1 MKGSPKVSVRCRYYK
16 SKEAKAV
23 LDHAD
28 ANRNGFTHS
37 DNVHW
42 ERSVDNIGYY
52 FHGANSCTE
61 ALDLMCQKHRDITGK
76 KIRVDNNVLFEH
88 VICLS
93 EKHYSQLEELNGTD
107 KVKQATMNRFKRY
120 ANAIKA
126 EFGFEPLGIDFHLD
140 EGRYEVL
147 EANRFIRNVHAHIQF
162 INYDFSKKVAPL
174 RYLMTKGLN
183 EQGKTNSLNPHFEK
197 MQDLA
202 FESFKDWGFHRGE
215 SKSVTNKKHLNKEQ
229 FVKQK
234 IQQLRGQAVELS
246 RANNELLGDI
256 NVKQQAL
263 KQVIEDIAALKSD
276 LTSLHSQVSNI
287 HSLKS
292 DMIKVLGEG
301 SEQQLREFIEK
312 KLTPAM
318 GETSGASLYREAI
331 RPI

>member
-1 MKGSPKVSVRCRYYK
+1 MEGSPKVSVRCCYYK
-16 SKEAKAV
+16 FKAAKAV

-28 ANRNGFTHS
+28 ANRNGFTNS

-42 ERSVDNIGYY
+42 ERSVDNVGYY

-61 ALDLMCQKHRDITGK
+61 ALDLMCQKHKDITGK

-93 EKHYSQLEELNGTD
+93 EKHYSKLEELNSAD
-107 KVKQATMNRFKRY
+107 KVKQATMKRLKQY
-120 ANAIKA
+120 ALAVKA

-140 EGRYEVL
+140 EGRYEAL

-174 RYLMTKGLN
+174 RYLMAKGLN
-183 EQGKTNSLNPHFEK
+183 ENGKSNSLNPNFEK

-202 FESFKDWGFHRGE
+202 FESFKGLGFHRGE

-234 IQQLRGQAVELS
+234 IQQLREQAVELR

-263 KQVIEDIAALKSD
+263 KHVIEDIAVLESNLACLR
-276 LTSLHSQVSNI
+276 SQVSNI
-287 HSLKS
+287 QSLKGE
-292 DMIKVLGEG
+292 MAKALAEG
-301 SEQQLREFIEK
+301 SEKKLKEFIEK
-312 KLTPAM
+312 KLAPAM
-318 GETSGASLYREAI
+318 GETFGASLHREAVRTI
-331 RPI
+331 

>member
-1 MKGSPKVSVRCRYYK
+1 MDNSSKASVHCRYYK
-16 SKEAKAV
+16 SKAAKAV

-28 ANRNGFTHS
+28 ANRSGFTNS

-42 ERSVDNIGYY
+42 ERSVDNCGYY
-52 FHGANSCTE
+52 FHGAKSCAE
-61 ALDLMCQKHRDITGK
+61 AFDLMCQRHKEVTGK

-88 VICLS
+88 VLCLS

-140 EGRYEVL
+140 EGRYEAL
-147 EANRFIRNVHAHIQF
+147 EGNRFVRNVHAHIQF
-162 INYDFSKKVAPL
+162 INYDFSRRVAPL
-174 RYLMTKGLN
+174 RYLMAKGLN

-202 FESFKDWGFHRGE
+202 FESFKDWGFQRGE

-234 IQQLRGQAVELS
+234 IQQLRDQTIELS
-246 RANNELLGDI
+246 RVNNKLLGDI
-256 NVKQQAL
+256 NMKQQAL

-276 LTSLHSQVSNI
+276 LTGLHSQVSNI
-287 HSLKS
+287 HSLKN

-301 SEQQLREFIEK
+301 SEQKLKEFIEK
-312 KLTPAM
+312 KLAPAM
-318 GETSGASLYREAI
+318 GETSEASLYREAVRTI
-331 RPI
+331 